1 MYHKHPHYSYHHHYH
16 HELHEHHQ
24 EPHHTDPKSLITED
38 EVRQSLHADKGEEAE
53 MTSWEVVDFT
63 KPGDN
68 YSNFVTSIEVKYT
81 LEDEEHE
88 VVYIAKVNPC
98 KKLEGFEEM
107 NHMFFEKEVQ
117 FYTQLVPELN
127 AALEEAGKEPLQ
139 IPKLYHASLET
150 GSEQAYYEDL
160 RARDF
165 KMVDRIQS
173 LDAAHTTLVLQ
184 EIAKLHAAS
193 RLLQEKS
200 EEPLGEKYESIL
212 KGWGSFADNPLLVG
226 MINGQLDHAEKILKK
241 AGGDEKAVNWLE
253 GLKPQAFEIL
263 GKQAGKDAFA
273 AVNHGGLWSNNLLF
287 RYNDDGEPEE
297 VMLLDFETCC
307 YSTLA
312 HDLNFLMYTSLTE
325 EVRKEHLEEFMGTY
339 TAAYQEIIEAGGL
352 EMPFNEEELTEE
364 FRENNVLGALFAVLT
379 IPAVLLESG
388 DLPDGATI
396 DGEMEEI
403 LDEFWAN
410 IDEKIETSPTL
421 KPRFLAI
428 FEEFMESG
436 LISE

>member
-1 MYHKHPHYSYHHHYH
+1 MAQNIKAFRYLKKEKTKPSAEKYIFRSPFYRGFKDIPKHVFLRAILDNIVYHKHPHYSYHHHYH
-16 HELHEHHQ
+16 HEHEHH
-24 EPHHTDPKSLITED
+24 EHHDHEEHHHTDPKSLITED
-38 EVRQSLHADKGEEAE
+38 EVKQSLQADKGEEAE
-53 MTSWEVVDFT
+53 LTSWEVVDFT

-68 YSNFVTSIEVKYT
+68 YSNYVTSIEVKYT

-98 KKLEGFEEM
+98 KKLEGFEEL
-107 NHMFFEKEVQ
+107 NHTFFEKEVK
-117 FYTQLVPELN
+117 FYTELVPELN

-139 IPKLYHASLET
+139 IPKFYHANLET
-150 GSEQAYYEDL
+150 GTEQAYYEDL

-173 LDAAHTTLVLQ
+173 LDAAHTTL
-184 EIAKLHAAS
+184 
-193 RLLQEKS
+193 
-200 EEPLGEKYESIL
+200 
-212 KGWGSFADNPLLVG
+212 
-226 MINGQLDHAEKILKK
+226 ILKK

-253 GLKPQAFEIL
+253 SLKPQAFEIL
-263 GKQAGKDAFA
+263 GKPAEKEAFA
-273 AVNHGGLWSNNLLF
+273 AVNHGGLWSNNCLF

-297 VMLLDFETCC
+297 VMLLDFETCG
-307 YSTLA
+307 YSSLA
-312 HDLNFLMYTSLTE
+312 HDLNYLMYTSLTE
-325 EVRKEHLEEFMGTY
+325 EVRKEHFEEFMGTY
-339 TAAYQEIIEAGGL
+339 TAAYQEIIEAAGL

-364 FRENNVLGALFAVLT
+364 FRENNVVGALFTVLT